1 MTGPIVMTNTAPH
14 AVSDVTNTLETVIG
28 TVITKDVAEE
38 IAVNEVDHVKEVLIE
53 DAALIEDVALKEG
66 VVQKEGAPVVGEGKI

>member
-1 MTGPIVMTNTAPH
+1 MTNTAPH

-28 TVITKDVAEE
+28 TVITIDVAEE
-38 IAVNEVDHVKEVLIE
+38 IAVNAVGQEKEVLKE

-66 VVQKEGAPVVGEGKI
+66 VVQKGDAPVVGEGKI

>member
-1 MTGPIVMTNTAPH
+1 MTNTAPL

-28 TVITKDVAEE
+28 TVITIDVAEE
-38 IAVNEVDHVKEVLIE
+38 IAVNAVGQEKEVLKE

-66 VVQKEGAPVVGEGKI
+66 VVQKGGAPVVGEGKI

>member
-1 MTGPIVMTNTAPH
+1 MTNTAPL
-14 AVSDVTNTLETVIG
+14 AVSDVTNPLETVIG
-28 TVITKDVAEE
+28 TVITIDVAEE
-38 IAVNEVDHVKEVLIE
+38 IAVNAVGQEKEVLKE

>member
-1 MTGPIVMTNTAPH
+1 MTNTAPH
-14 AVSDVTNTLETVIG
+14 AVSDATNTLETEIG
-28 TVITKDVAEE
+28 TVITIDVAEE
-38 IAVNEVDHVKEVLIE
+38 IAVNEVDHEKEVLIE